1 MLRVQWKDVDMNS
14 NDILNLHSLG
24 IYSSWCYHKP
34 IRTLFDCGEGVSM
47 SFKNEVYGIER
58 IFISHG
64 HADHI
69 YGLPGLVGIRNSVRG
84 DKLKPLDVYYP
95 KNCWAMDDVIDFI
108 EKRYGRNLSYRL
120 NFIPIDEN
128 FKLKLSDVHSI
139 EAFSMKHGEK
149 TMTLGYRLINKRTRL
164 KPEFQGK
171 NIPDIIRSGVPKNSL
186 TEEYNAVEFA
196 YCLDS
201 CGFDYEKIRN
211 CDLAVMDSTFINPDD
226 RDDLTHFTLDEVV
239 KICNDMN
246 VKSTICAHISPR
258 YSLEDVRNAFADLP
272 SNFKY
277 HFPKNSK

>member
-1 MLRVQWKDVDMNS
+1 MN
-14 NDILNLHSLG
+14 NTNNILEISSLG
-24 IYSSWCYHKP
+24 IYSSWCYHRP
-34 IRTLFDCGEGVSM
+34 IRTLFDCGEGVAM
-47 SFKNEVYGIER
+47 NFKNEIYGIER

-95 KNCWAMDDVIDFI
+95 KNCWGMEDVIDFI
-108 EKRYGRNLSYRL
+108 SKRHRNLSYPL
-120 NFIPIDEN
+120 NFIKIDEN
-128 FKLKLSDVHSI
+128 FKLKLSDVNSI

-149 TMTLGYRLINKRTRL
+149 VATLGYRLINKRNRL

-171 NIPDIIRSGVPKNSL
+171 NIPEILKSGTVSKTDL
-186 TEEYNAVEFA
+186 TEEYSAVEFA

-201 CGFDYEKIRN
+201 CGFDHEKIRN
-211 CDLAVMDSTFINPDD
+211 CELAVMDSTFIDPKD

-239 KICNDMN
+239 KICKNMN